1 MSDKVLDFKPPI
13 KGVDESLPARAQAE
27 LTCPAALNVRGNVPS
42 LSDNKT
48 VGKRDG
54 YGRAF
59 INAAGRGSGAA
70 ITGLTTAL
78 RASSTSPNTTGNY
91 TSVVER
97 WSGYAIDTPYQ
108 GYLNG
113 YNFRGKYV
121 RFSRK
126 LADYAANG
134 WQGSNA
140 PPGESITLVRSGAS
154 SFTTTHV
161 AALSTFADSY
171 GLGFASSWA
180 TSNDMTITMNCFPR
194 ALAAADFVD
203 CHNVGPF
210 VRGHADLGC
219 FVWAYLSRVAAN
231 QVQLVIEAVEG
242 TTQTNIATSATVDL
256 PGSATIS
263 NNAQI
268 KLSATATGIEARLT
282 WPDVLGTDEVRV
294 SAANSRGVKTAVVS
308 YDTLSG
314 GVWVAGETITQL
326 TSLATGV
333 VLEDVTDGGTNKG
346 YLVLYVTSGDFD
358 DNHGLKNAGNTVTA
372 TSKGVRTYDNARA
385 GWFFKSPGTSYPGS
399 EPGYFRRISGMD
411 YANLI
416 PPEPEVIGEIL
427 GTQTAVGISRYYMP
441 PNWLGVDIDSAQ
453 VGSEVSLTYGGTTGY
468 STTTP
473 TRSPIIDDTNDWVYG
488 PSTTRST
495 RTGFLTFD
503 IWFNT
508 PPTEHYPVEFT
519 LRDITS
525 SEDDTGGAVFCIENL
540 HA

>member
-161 AALSTFADSY
+161 AALSTFADAY

-358 DNHGLKNAGNTVTA
+358 DNHGLRNAGNTVTA

-503 IWFNT
+503 IWFDT

>member
-1 MSDKVLDFKPPI
+1 MPDRIIDFKPPI
-13 KGVDESLPARAQAE
+13 KGVDESLPARAQAD
-27 LTCPAALNVRGNVPS
+27 LTCPAATNVRGNVPS

-54 YGRAF
+54 YGKAF
-59 INAAGRGSGAA
+59 INAAGRGSGAP

-78 RASSTSPNTTGNY
+78 RASSTSPNTTGTY
-91 TSVVER
+91 TPVVER

-126 LADYAANG
+126 LSDYASNG

-140 PPGESITLVRSGAS
+140 PPGESITLVRSGPNT
-154 SFTTTHV
+154 FTTTHV

-180 TSNDMTITMNCFPR
+180 TSNDMTITLNCYPR
-194 ALAAADFVD
+194 AQSSADFVD

-210 VRGHADLGC
+210 VRGHANLGC
-219 FVWAYLSRVAAN
+219 FIWAYLSRVAAN

-294 SAANSRGVKTAVVS
+294 SAANTRGVKTAVVS
-308 YDTLSG
+308 YDTLAVSVFRG
-314 GVWVAGETITQL
+314 GETVTQA
-326 TSLATGV
+326 TSGATGV

-346 YLVLYVTSGDFD
+346 YLVLYVTSGTFD
-358 DNHGLKNAGNTVTA
+358 DTHGLTGGTSGATA

-411 YANLI
+411 YSNLV

-427 GTQTAVGISRYYMP
+427 GTQTAVGISRYYLP
-441 PNWLGVDIDSAQ
+441 PNWLGIDIDSAQ

-468 STTTP
+468 STATP

-488 PSTTRST
+488 PNTARST
-495 RTGFLTFD
+495 RSGFLTFD
-503 IWFNT
+503 IWFDT
-508 PPTEHYPVEFT
+508 PPTEHYAVEFT

-525 SEDDTGGAVFCIENL
+525 SEDDTGGAMFCLENL